1 MSFAT
6 MAIIPVTGQMWVVQ
20 CGLLWGQA
28 IDIPLGCA
36 RSRTRGAG
44 LAGSGRASGRG
55 RGCSRGLRG
64 TDVLS
69 VVCEKTPI
77 DVCESVRE
85 VQHSH
90 LGRAQRRVYHK
101 RLWASICVETA
112 PLPIVIVFAFAAVI
126 QIPITC
132 QVWVVR
138 CSLLWGQAR
147 NIPGLGWESGWH
159 GRWDSCCQSWDLRRA
174 VCWRDVRRD
183 VRRDLR
189 RDRGIQSGRNR
200 RYSRGVCWCCRCGGK
215 CG

>member
-1 MSFAT
+1 
-6 MAIIPVTGQMWVVQ
+6 MAIVPVTGQMWVVHR
-20 CGLLWGQA
+20 GLLWSQA
-28 IDIPLGCA
+28 IDITPGRACGG
-36 RSRTRGAG
+36 TRG
-44 LAGSGRASGRG
+44 GRG
-55 RGCSRGLRG
+55 RGCGRGCGRACGSGRRGACVLRI
-64 TDVLS
+64 
-69 VVCEKTPI
+69 VCEKAAI
-77 DVCESVRE
+77 NVCESARE

-90 LGRAQRRVYHK
+90 LRRAQRRVYHK

-112 PLPIVIVFAFAAVI
+112 PVPIVIVFAFAAVI